1 MSCKTIGNDINFPNE
16 IYGRN
21 DNEFLETR
29 DKLEYLN
36 EEDSEATILNGT
48 LKAKF
53 VSKYVVNLSKR
64 KSSKSEILLLSKGLK
79 FIPTSNTIDK
89 SKLKI
94 KLEAFGKMLRFKWF
108 FRDDEIEFNPH
119 MFKPKFTLRNKD
131 AAIEIYLSSLE
142 EKLMSTE
149 IPKNKYNNLTRKEP
163 EDLFALKNCKTII
176 IKGADMGPAVVVW
189 DRDDYI
195 QETEKQLGDKEI
207 YEEVSNDPQPP
218 TNTIHRAVEKIRKRG
233 DLSAD
238 NIKYFMVK
246 DPKFARIYL
255 APKIR

>member
-53 VSKYVVNLSKR
+53 VSKNVVNLSKR

-89 SKLKI
+89 AKLKI
-94 KLEAFGKMLRFKWF
+94 EIEAFDRMLQLKLF
-108 FRDDEIEFNPH
+108 
-119 MFKPKFTLRNKD
+119 
-131 AAIEIYLSSLE
+131 LE
-142 EKLMSTE
+142 
-149 IPKNKYNNLTRKEP
+149 
-163 EDLFALKNCKTII
+163 
-176 IKGADMGPAVVVW
+176 
-189 DRDDYI
+189 
-195 QETEKQLGDKEI
+195 
-207 YEEVSNDPQPP
+207 
-218 TNTIHRAVEKIRKRG
+218 
-233 DLSAD
+233 
-238 NIKYFMVK
+238 
-246 DPKFARIYL
+246 
-255 APKIR
+255 